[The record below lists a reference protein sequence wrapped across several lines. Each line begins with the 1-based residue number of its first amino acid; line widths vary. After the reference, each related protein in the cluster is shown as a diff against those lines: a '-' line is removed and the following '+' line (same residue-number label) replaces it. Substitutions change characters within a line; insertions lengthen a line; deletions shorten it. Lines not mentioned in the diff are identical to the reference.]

1 MSPFLRK
8 EDAKKMTDLKWRREN
23 TLDMWGSDNFLVLIN
38 SECFFCFHASDPIQ
52 QDVITKHL
60 VGVIYS

>member
-1 MSPFLRK
+1 
-8 EDAKKMTDLKWRREN
+8 
-23 TLDMWGSDNFLVLIN
+23 MWGSDNLLVLSN
-38 SECFFCFHASDPIQ
+38 SECFFYFHASDPIQ